1 MSVRGC
7 KCCSE
12 ASLAWQRPALWRE
25 VLSASFSI
33 IHASPCMQQSK
44 EDGEK
49 KDSSKKAEVDPAA
62 AADGKENATDKAAD
76 KAEGGRK

>member
-1 MSVRGC
+1 
-7 KCCSE
+7 
-12 ASLAWQRPALWRE
+12 
-25 VLSASFSI
+25 
-33 IHASPCMQQSK
+33 MQQSK